1 MFSIST
7 KFKIKCASLISDFLI
22 IFLGDKDRIIKR
34 NNINYYINLR
44 EGIDL
49 GIFLG
54 IKNEVSI
61 ANINKIINTEEKK
74 IIIDIGAN
82 IGSVSLPLAN
92 MFKNSK
98 IVSIEP
104 TIYAYSKLKKNV
116 SLNPSLKSRIK
127 LENSFI
133 SNKNKSVKEV
143 HSSWN
148 FSDNDKKHKVHLG
161 ILKKTSFKT
170 KKLDKICSKFKKID
184 FIKIDVDGHELD
196 VLKSGKKT
204 ITKHKPVIY
213 FEFAPYLYKEFG
225 YSPKILINFI
235 KSQLNYNFYDE
246 NLKKVININEF
257 VKKLQNRSKNFFLF
271 HKNYKTLK
279 S

>member
-1 MFSIST
+1 MFSLST

-22 IFLGDKDRIIKR
+22 IFLGDKNRTIKR

-61 ANINKIINTEEKK
+61 ANINKIINTEGKK

-133 SNKNKSVKEV
+133 SNKNKSIKQV

-148 FSDNDKKHKVHLG
+148 FSDNNKKHKVHLG
-161 ILKKTSFKT
+161 ILKKTSFKI

-246 NLKKVININEF
+246 NLKKVININQF

-271 HKNYKTLK
+271 HKNYKNLK

>member
-1 MFSIST
+1 MFSLST

-22 IFLGDKDRIIKR
+22 IFLGEKNRTIKR

-61 ANINKIINTEEKK
+61 ANINKIINTEGKK

-98 IVSIEP
+98 IISIEP

-133 SNKNKSVKEV
+133 SNKNKSIKQV

-148 FSDNDKKHKVHLG
+148 FSDNNKKHKVHLG
-161 ILKKTSFKT
+161 ILKKTSFKI

-246 NLKKVININEF
+246 NLKKVININQF

-271 HKNYKTLK
+271 HKNYKNLK

>member
-1 MFSIST
+1 MFPLST
-7 KFKIKCASLISDFLI
+7 KFKIKCASLISDFFI
-22 IFLGDKDRIIKR
+22 FFLGHKNRTIKR

-61 ANINKIINTEEKK
+61 ANINKIINTEGKK

-98 IVSIEP
+98 IISIEP

-133 SNKNKSVKEV
+133 SNKSKSVKEV

-161 ILKKTSFKT
+161 ILKKTSLKT

-257 VKKLQNRSKNFFLF
+257 VEKLQNRSKNFFLF
-271 HKNYKTLK
+271 HKDYKTLK

>member
-1 MFSIST
+1 MFSLST

-22 IFLGDKDRIIKR
+22 IFLGEKNRTIKR

-61 ANINKIINTEEKK
+61 ANINKIINTEGKK

-104 TIYAYSKLKKNV
+104 TIYAFSKLKKNV

-133 SNKNKSVKEV
+133 SNKSKSVKEV

-148 FSDNDKKHKVHLG
+148 FSDNNKKHKVHLG
-161 ILKKTSFKT
+161 ILKKTSLKT

-257 VKKLQNRSKNFFLF
+257 VKKLQKRSKNFFLF